1 VFADETSHGGH
12 HIYCISLEQTSG
24 GHFVRA
30 YLHYTNFF
38 FLLVVSTFQA
48 TDKILWLPIVGSSQI
63 IINIVKE
70 IKIRST

>member
-1 VFADETSHGGH
+1 MFADETSHGGH

-38 FLLVVSTFQA
+38 LNYATFQA
-48 TDKILWLPIVGSSQI
+48 TDKILWLPIV
-63 IINIVKE
+63 
-70 IKIRST
+70 